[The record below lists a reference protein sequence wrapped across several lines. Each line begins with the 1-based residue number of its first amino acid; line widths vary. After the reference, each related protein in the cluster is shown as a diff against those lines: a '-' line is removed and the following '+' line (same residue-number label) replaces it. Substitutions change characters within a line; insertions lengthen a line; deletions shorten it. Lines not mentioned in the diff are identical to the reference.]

1 MILLTESPSPK
12 PRRLASGSPSV
23 VPAVRAE
30 VNVSGMPIGLLKHA
44 PPSARSLTQQSIA
57 AARCAKMICAPFR
70 TRRRDRFL
78 RGCIVGPSIG
88 RSR

>member
-12 PRRLASGSPSV
+12 PRRLASGSPGV
-23 VPAVRAE
+23 VPDVRAE
-30 VNVSGMPIGLLKHA
+30 VNVSGMLLKHA

-78 RGCIVGPSIG
+78 RGCIVGLSIG